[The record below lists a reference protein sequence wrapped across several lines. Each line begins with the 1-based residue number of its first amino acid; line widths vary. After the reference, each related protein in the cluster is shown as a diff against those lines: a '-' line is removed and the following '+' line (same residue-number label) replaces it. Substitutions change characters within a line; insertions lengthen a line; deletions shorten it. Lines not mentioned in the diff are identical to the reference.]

1 MCAIWIKH
9 EIYLINS
16 NRDETKRKKT
26 QRARCSSEKM
36 IRASFSHRRKQDTSV
51 PPSEF
56 FYSFFFQLSATFLP
70 SHFCEPNRR
79 AALPSA
85 SSVAALHFLVTSFS
99 VPDLLDSSGLGAP
112 LVPASL
118 ATRCGFSKG
127 HASRFGPEE
136 RTERRLGDPTAP
148 AGCDVC
154 FLSGFW
160 VVVFLFPV
168 LYFFFGLR
176 GSGTPGLG
184 WAPPRL
190 GFSSH
195 PPLFRFYP
203 HGSAAINRNGA
214 RRALIGAAR
223 MAVRS
228 RERRVAYE
236 SAGPNP
242 STLGDLTWREGVFR
256 QPVVP
261 ARQCTSWGPGRVMAL
276 VVQGRGGDTPLP
288 NSAVGANVVSY
299 SAGRSRCFSELLPA
313 GA

>member
-1 MCAIWIKH
+1 VPRF
-9 EIYLINS
+9 YL
-16 NRDETKRKKT
+16 
-26 QRARCSSEKM
+26 
-36 IRASFSHRRKQDTSV
+36 
-51 PPSEF
+51 
-56 FYSFFFQLSATFLP
+56 

-85 SSVAALHFLVTSFS
+85 SSVAALHFLVTSLVYQICS
-99 VPDLLDSSGLGAP
+99 IPLVSRPHSSQHRWPLDAVSPRDTLVASDPKKGLSAGLGTQPRQAATFAFC
-112 LVPASL
+112 LV
-118 ATRCGFSKG
+118 
-127 HASRFGPEE
+127 FG
-136 RTERRLGDPTAP
+136 
-148 AGCDVC
+148 VI
-154 FLSGFW
+154 
-160 VVVFLFPV
+160 VFLFPIFPFFIFIFI
-168 LYFFFGLR
+168 FFFSASGDRGHRAWAGLL
-176 GSGTPGLG
+176 PY
-184 WAPPRL
+184 
-190 GFSSH
+190 

-203 HGSAAINRNGA
+203 HGSAAISRNGA

-228 RERRVAYE
+228 RERRVAYD